1 MDSNGHVDSLALI
14 DSARAALEQAR
25 TLADIGAVMEVAERA
40 RRYASAAKLGQ
51 EAVNHAARLR
61 VDAERKAGEVLLETP
76 KQTGGD
82 AMRARSNDST
92 EVPPRLSE
100 LGINKQQSSA
110 WQAMARM
117 PDTAYQRHI
126 KAKIEADK
134 PITTEGI
141 VKEARKLEHA
151 ETAAMLDGLP
161 DPGDA
166 HRRASIRRAYSA
178 AVLQVMQGFMT
189 LDIPLTVEVLD
200 RNDWSDFQHFAAAL
214 RARIDAWEGAMQQG
228 LRVVGG

>member
-1 MDSNGHVDSLALI
+1 VDSNGHVDSLALI

-61 VDAERKAGEVLLETP
+61 VDAERKAGEVLLERPKHPPGPTP
-76 KQTGGD
+76 RD
-82 AMRARSNDST
+82 RSDSAT
-92 EVPPRLSE
+92 YLPPKISD
-100 LGINKQQSSA
+100 LGISKQKASN

-126 KAKIEADK
+126 KAKLEADK

-141 VKEARKLEHA
+141 VKEARKLEQA
-151 ETAAMLDGLP
+151 ETAAMLEGLP

-166 HRRASIRRAYSA
+166 HRRASIRRAYSS

-189 LDIPLTVEVLD
+189 LDIALTVEVLD

>member
-1 MDSNGHVDSLALI
+1 MPDNGHVDSLALI
-14 DSARAALEQAR
+14 DSARVALEQAR
-25 TLADIGAVMEVAERA
+25 TLADIGAVMEIAERA

-76 KQTGGD
+76 KHPAG
-82 AMRARSNDST
+82 RPSVNRSNDVT
-92 EVPPRLSE
+92 DLPPKLSE

-117 PDTAYQRHI
+117 PDMAYRRHI
-126 KAKIEADK
+126 EEKVKADK
-134 PITTEGI
+134 PITTEAI
-141 VKEARKLEHA
+141 VKEARKIA
-151 ETAAMLDGLP
+151 QTQGDAMLEQLP

-166 HRRASIRRAYSA
+166 HRRAKIKRAYSS

-189 LDIPLTVEVLD
+189 IDAAVTVEVLD
-200 RNDWSDFQHFAAAL
+200 RDERREFQRFADSL
-214 RARIDAWEGAMQQG
+214 RARLDVWESALQQG
-228 LRVVGG
+228 LHVVGG